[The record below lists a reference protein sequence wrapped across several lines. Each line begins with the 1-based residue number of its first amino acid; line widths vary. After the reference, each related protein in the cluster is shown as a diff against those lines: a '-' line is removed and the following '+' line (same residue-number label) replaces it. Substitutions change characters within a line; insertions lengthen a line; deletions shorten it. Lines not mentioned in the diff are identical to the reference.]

1 MANIKS
7 RVKAPKSASTKK
19 GRGRIKKASRKIPY
33 KSDSGAKNNTRK
45 RSNDSALSCSTTDNV
60 TEKLCDRDDN
70 DLTAGHIIT
79 RSGRIRKKSKDDLK
93 AMDYIIKSELLIE
106 DNNKSE
112 KMGNKKGPVL
122 NGTYNNNNIELS
134 DHNNT
139 ESISSMEPELNE
151 GLTVNTKTM
160 ISIDTSVNL
169 LIERTPTLRKELK
182 GIIKVKS
189 ADRINKFIEN
199 KKKAKEKMRIEQ
211 GLREDVLSKMKSI
224 LSTDDMALTEK
235 DLNAKKYVRRRS
247 RNPAKTKQNA
257 TKEDPDKPSKK
268 DLEKP
273 KKRRVETP
281 PTKHVTLSNGVV
293 LTLTLVQCDYCQ
305 KSFSSKSS
313 LGRHM
318 LVHLDLRPHECPKCS
333 RKFRY
338 QSTLRIHMKTRH
350 PEGAKEPEF
359 YTCHICQK
367 AFLMH
372 ENLQLHLA
380 SHVKA
385 ENTFKCIYCDQKFSY
400 KLLLL
405 QHEKI
410 HLVTGR
416 FKCYLCDLTYNCRS
430 RLSHHIKTHTQI
442 KDYICQYCGKE
453 FLRLNSIKRHVQ
465 VCHSGHRIQC
475 PICKKFLKGHLT
487 EHMRVHE
494 QARPHVCND
503 CGQRFTQST
512 QLTVHKRSHTGDR
525 PYMCRICNRPFSHSN
540 ALMLHIRRHT
550 GEKPFACAM
559 CPMSFSQLPHMKTH
573 MSKIHGKESAYKCT
587 KCEEFFK
594 LKVELE
600 THANTCTVGDRELS
614 FEEKIQ
620 ASVQMGDFEIES
632 PMSLSKMRFLL
643 ALLLTM
649 IASKER
655 LKFLGA

>member
-7 RVKAPKSASTKK
+7 RAKAPKSASTKK
-19 GRGRIKKASRKIPY
+19 GRGKIKKATRKIPC
-33 KSDSGAKNNTRK
+33 KSDSGPKNNARK
-45 RSNDSALSCSTTDNV
+45 RSNDSATNCLITDKV
-60 TEKLCDRDDN
+60 DSEQQAIKGDIDI
-70 DLTAGHIIT
+70 TAGHIIT
-79 RSGRIRKKSKDDLK
+79 RSGRIRNKSKDDLK
-93 AMDYIIKSELLIE
+93 AMDNIIKSELMIE
-106 DNNKSE
+106 DNNSKR
-112 KMGNKKGPVL
+112 MGNKKGPVE
-122 NGTYNNNNIELS
+122 NGTNNNNDIELS

-139 ESISSMEPELNE
+139 DSVSSMDNEFNE
-151 GLTVNTKTM
+151 GLTSNKTM
-160 ISIDTSVNL
+160 ISIGTNVNL
-169 LIERTPTLRKELK
+169 PVERTPVVRRELK

-189 ADRINKFIEN
+189 ADRIHKFIEN

-224 LSTDDMALTEK
+224 LSTDDMTLTEK
-235 DLNAKKYVRRRS
+235 DLKAKKYVRRRP
-247 RNPAKTKQNA
+247 RNLAKKQNDA
-257 TKEDPDKPSKK
+257 KEDPDKPSKK

-293 LTLTLVQCDYCQ
+293 LTLTLVKCDYCQ

-318 LVHLDLRPHECPKCS
+318 LVHLDLRPHQCPQCP

-338 QSTLRIHMKTRH
+338 QSTLRIHLKRCH
-350 PEGAKEPEF
+350 PDGVKEAEF

-367 AFLMH
+367 AFLMQ
-372 ENLQLHLA
+372 ENLHLHLA

-385 ENTFKCIYCDQKFSY
+385 ENTYKCIYCDQKFSY

-465 VCHSGHRIQC
+465 VCHSGHKVQC
-475 PICKKFLKGHLT
+475 PVCKKLLKGHLT

-494 QARPHVCND
+494 QKRPHVCGD

-550 GEKPFACAM
+550 GEKPFVCAM
-559 CPMSFSQLPHMKTH
+559 CPISFSQLPHMKSH
-573 MSKIHGKESAYKCT
+573 MSKIHGKECAYKCP

-600 THANTCTVGDRELS
+600 AHAKMCTVGDKELS

-620 ASVQMGDFEIES
+620 ASVQTGELEIES
-632 PMSLSKMRFLL
+632 AMSLSKMRFLL